1 MNGRTIFIV
10 LFLNAGPNFFPNTV
24 PQLKRFDLDS
34 TYLFGANFAPNEYQ
48 VHMYNLYHAAFF
60 QDVTYV
66 SEITALSL
74 FRSKTIS
81 VPPALLSL

>member
-1 MNGRTIFIV
+1 M
-10 LFLNAGPNFFPNTV
+10 LDQNFFPKQYLN
-24 PQLKRFDLDS
+24 PKGFDLNS
-34 TYLFGANFAPNEYQ
+34 TYLFGANFASNEYQ
-48 VHMYNLYHAAFF
+48 VLSTYILHMYNLYHAAFF

-81 VPPALLSL
+81 VPPAMLSL